1 MKKTFAAIA
10 LAAIS
15 GAVFTGCTSIES
27 TQKFNAIQLGTQNEK
42 HICQSHVK
50 IPGYFLFGLPII
62 VGSAKGDGQATMFR
76 YNLTTENVMYLLTK
90 EVKSKGASRLINVTV
105 TTEEHHPFFFP
116 LLSFKTIQA
125 SGTGVGSRRAAI
137 RQAENAYDAR

>member
-1 MKKTFAAIA
+1 
-10 LAAIS
+10 
-15 GAVFTGCTSIES
+15 
-27 TQKFNAIQLGTQNEK
+27 
-42 HICQSHVK
+42 
-50 IPGYFLFGLPII
+50 
-62 VGSAKGDGQATMFR
+62 MFR

-105 TTEEHHPFFFP
+105 STTEQDVSIFPF
-116 LLSFKTIQA
+116 LSYKTIQA